1 MIERSPKLVIATNN
15 KTSNKKLLRG
25 KYNTSVQSVGF
36 PTALS
41 VDLFPPEEKCY
52 FSYFLTQ
59 SHLFP
64 KK

>member
-41 VDLFPPEEKCY
+41 VDLFPPEEKC
-52 FSYFLTQ
+52 
-59 SHLFP
+59 
-64 KK
+64 